1 MMKKNHVEKETQ
13 QEKRRK
19 KCAAKTRK
27 SGIFDMIFDM
37 QANASAITFS
47 WSCYWNMQ
55 TKGAK
60 VFFFHSLSLLE
71 TAK

>member
-13 QEKRRK
+13 QEAKK

-27 SGIFDMIFDM
+27 SDIFDMIFDM

-71 TAK
+71 MAK